1 VTYDKVLV
9 VGPHSSIA
17 SFVLPEMQFNRDQ
30 VYALTRRLRNAD
42 LQWVD
47 EGQLFVTN
55 YPIEPE
61 LIKRVVQEM
70 CPFGNESVLVLNFAG
85 FFGEPATIR
94 DFDLNSVIDVLT
106 KNTFQFLSLVK
117 LFECFPSNSLM
128 IGFSGGG
135 VGGDNMDASSLGY
148 LMSKIS
154 LAGIVEVIDRE
165 FLLDKKRLAL
175 IAPGAFPSEM
185 QAVVANSAVGV
196 VSEDSRNQA
205 ANVQADKTKILKL
218 ANAITWVAN
227 NPNEAGGRVWSAQR
241 DDFFQNSRVEH
252 FGLLRRVID

>member
-1 VTYDKVLV
+1 MTYDKVLV

-42 LQWVD
+42 LRWID
-47 EGQLFVTN
+47 EEHLFETN
-55 YPIEPE
+55 YPLEPD
-61 LIKRVVQEM
+61 LIKRIVQVI
-70 CPFGNESVLVLNFAG
+70 CPSGNERVLVLNFAG
-85 FFGEPATIR
+85 FFGEPATVR
-94 DFDLNSVIDVLT
+94 DFELNSVIDVLT
-106 KNTFQFLSLVK
+106 KNTLQFLSLVK
-117 LFECFPSNSLM
+117 LFERFPSNSLLV
-128 IGFSGGG
+128 GFSGGG
-135 VGGDNMDASSLGY
+135 VGGDNMDAASLGY

-165 FLLDKKRLAL
+165 FLLDKKRIAL

-185 QAVVANSAVGV
+185 QAAVANSVVGV

-205 ANVQADKTKILKL
+205 ANVQADKEKILRL
-218 ANAITWVAN
+218 ASAITWIAN
-227 NPNEAGGRVWSAQR
+227 NPNEAGGRIWSAQR